1 MRFQT
6 FTTQG
11 VALKERYEAWRE
23 RAWPS
28 MAKMMRTDKP
38 SGEFYSHIRSY
49 QLGSMVLQEARM
61 TGQTYTRTSQ
71 LIRSDGM
78 DGISLGV
85 SLAGRVHGETA
96 VGSYKAGPNSVL
108 FGDLSAPYTHN
119 STNAHYVTLV
129 FNRKDIQRLVPH
141 IDGLHGLVM
150 AGKDAAPVV
159 RQVTSLL
166 QQLPDASDEIGTHL
180 GDGLTGAFL
189 SLLNS
194 TGTVSLSEEAHLS
207 RLRTEVRWIIQQR
220 FREAD
225 LDVARIA
232 AMSKVS
238 RATLYRAFSNGEGI
252 SAYVTRVR
260 LQMATAALAD
270 PGDVRLIS
278 EIALSVGFDQ
288 VCNFNR
294 AFRRIYGCTP
304 RDWRHHS
311 RTIGAAA

>member
-11 VALKERYEAWRE
+11 VAPKERYEAWRE

-28 MAKMMRTDKP
+28 MAKMMQTDRP

-49 QLGSMVLQEARM
+49 QLGGMFLQEARM
-61 TGQTYTRTSQ
+61 TGQAYARTSQ

-85 SLAGRVHGETA
+85 GLAGRFHGETA
-96 VGSYKAGPNSVL
+96 VGSYKGGANTVV
-108 FGDLSAPYTHN
+108 FGDLSAPYTHV

-129 FNRKDIQRLVPH
+129 FNRKDLQRLVPH

-150 AGKDAAPVV
+150 TGKDAAPVI
-159 RQVTSLL
+159 RQVTSLI
-166 QQLPDASDEIGTHL
+166 QELPDADDAFGAKVGE
-180 GDGLTGAFL
+180 GLTGAFL

-220 FREAD
+220 YREAD

-232 AMSKVS
+232 AMARVS
-238 RATLYRAFSNGEGI
+238 RATLYRAFSDEDGI
-252 SAYVTRVR
+252 SAYVTRIR
-260 LQMATAALAD
+260 LQMAAAALAD
-270 PGDVRLIS
+270 PQDERLIS

-294 AFRRIYGCTP
+294 AFRRTFDCTP
-304 RDWRHHS
+304 RDWRLQS
-311 RTIGAAA
+311 RRTSSAA